1 MGGLLSAEV
10 VLFSSSHPDVIHDFR
25 HRIVGTMNFDCPF
38 LGMHPG
44 VVISGIGS
52 IFRSSPASPAFQPQ
66 DPLGRGQRLG
76 PAPLSN
82 DLLSPSPSISPS
94 AEVSQAQSSNDFST
108 SHVNAS
114 ETPAIP
120 IDLGSLTLKSSR
132 SISSSSQDP
141 NYNPPFPNDIRIPVR
156 SGWDNALHFV
166 TKHSNDLSKAAKSY
180 VTSHLEFGGCL
191 ADYKGLKSRYTRLRA
206 LEDIDFHQADHQAR
220 IRFVNYYTAST
231 GRPKK
236 AKLVPPKALEAQ
248 NTLQI
253 AAETTVNPVLEHLT
267 PTTSTSGLPLTSPR
281 ISVEE
286 YQEGD
291 KITETSQNSVE
302 HNAVASD
309 QTIYQALD
317 QDLGQTSGQTL
328 VAEEPTTLIDE
339 NIVLLENSLDEIW
352 LPPLPK
358 LPDKP
363 PPFNPAAYT
372 DKQIRNL
379 ALKQHY
385 RQTKRFLRALE
396 DHKKAIKERRKLI
409 EKKKKLAIKEAEKK
423 SRLEEKEKVRSRK
436 GAEPKTVSSP
446 AKLNP
451 ESGCV
456 SDGSSDEAVLV
467 ECGAEKP
474 KRDKKF
480 CLLPPRTNQELDPC
494 WIRVFMNGV
503 DEVGAHC
510 GLFIV
515 GDHYGWLVDDVG
527 TRIKEWVDQK

>member
-10 VLFSSSHPDVIHDFR
+10 VLFSSSHPDGSHDFR
-25 HRIVGTMNFDCPF
+25 HRIVGTISFDCPF

-66 DPLGRGQRLG
+66 DPLGRGQWLR

-82 DLLSPSPSISPS
+82 DLLSSSPSISPS
-94 AEVSQAQSSNDFST
+94 AEVSQAQSSNDLST
-108 SHVNAS
+108 SDINAS
-114 ETPAIP
+114 VTPVIS
-120 IDLGSLTLKSSR
+120 IDSGSLKLQNSR
-132 SISSSSQDP
+132 SISSFSQDP
-141 NYNPPFPNDIRIPVR
+141 NYNPSFPNDIRIPVR

-206 LEDIDFHQADHQAR
+206 LEDIDFHQAGHQAR
-220 IRFVNYYTAST
+220 VRFVNYYTAST

-236 AKLVPPKALEAQ
+236 AKLVPQKTLAAQ
-248 NTLQI
+248 NTSRI
-253 AAETTVNPVLEHLT
+253 AAETTSNPVLEHLI

-286 YQEGD
+286 YQDGE
-291 KITETSQNSVE
+291 KIAETSQNSVE
-302 HNAVASD
+302 HNAVARD
-309 QTIYQALD
+309 QTLDQALD
-317 QDLGQTSGQTL
+317 QDLGQTSGQTS
-328 VAEEPTTLIDE
+328 VAEEPTNLIDE
-339 NIVLLENSLDEIW
+339 NIELSENSLDEIL
-352 LPPLPK
+352 LPPLPR
-358 LPDKP
+358 LPEMP
-363 PPFNPAAYT
+363 PAFDPAAYT

-379 ALKQHY
+379 AFKEHC
-385 RQTKRFLRALE
+385 RQVKRFSRALK
-396 DHKKAIKERRKLI
+396 DKIKATKERQKLI
-409 EKKKKLAIKEAEKK
+409 EKKEKLAIKEIKKK
-423 SRLEEKEKVRSRK
+423 SKLEEKGRVRSSK
-436 GAEPKTVSSP
+436 EADPKTVSSP
-446 AKLNP
+446 AKLKP
-451 ESGCV
+451 ESDCV

-467 ECGAEKP
+467 VCGAEAP

-480 CLLPPRTNQELDPC
+480 CLLPPRINQQLDPC

-510 GLFIV
+510 GLFVV